1 MSTPSLTRITPVLF
15 VERIEPSA
23 AFWQQRLGFARTIE
37 VPGEHGLGFAA
48 FSDGTLE
55 VMYQTYASGAED
67 VAALAA
73 AQRQGP
79 TFLFVQVADIDVPI
93 ECAGVRIEPGDLVFG
108 DVDGIVV
115 VPRHVEDEVLSRAF
129 HKVASEN
136 RTRDDLL
143 QGAKLG
149 EVFDRYGVL

>member
-1 MSTPSLTRITPVLF
+1 MLNRITPVLF

-23 AFWQQRLGFARTIE
+23 DFWQQRLGFARTIE

-48 FSDGTLE
+48 FSNGSLE

-79 TFLFVQVADIDVPI
+79 TFLFVQVADLDAIAAALQGI
-93 ECAGVRIEPGDLVFG
+93 EVVMPRRTTFYGATEIGYREPGG
-108 DVDGIVV
+108 HIVTFAQFA
-115 VPRHVEDEVLSRAF
+115 PAE
-129 HKVASEN
+129 
-136 RTRDDLL
+136 
-143 QGAKLG
+143 
-149 EVFDRYGVL
+149 

>member
-1 MSTPSLTRITPVLF
+1 MSQIVLNRITPVLF

-23 AFWQQRLGFARTIE
+23 DFWQQRLGFARTIE

-48 FSDGTLE
+48 FSDGSLE

-79 TFLFVQVADIDVPI
+79 TFLFVHVGDIDAIAAALQGI
-93 ECAGVRIEPGDLVFG
+93 EIVMPRRTTFYGATEIGYREPGG
-108 DVDGIVV
+108 HIVTF
-115 VPRHVEDEVLSRAF
+115 AQF
-129 HKVASEN
+129 AS
-136 RTRDDLL
+136 
-143 QGAKLG
+143 GG
-149 EVFDRYGVL
+149 

>member
-1 MSTPSLTRITPVLF
+1 MSQIVLNRITPVLF

-23 AFWQQRLGFARTIE
+23 DFWQQRLGFARTIE

-48 FSDGTLE
+48 FSDGSLE

-79 TFLFVQVADIDVPI
+79 TFLFVQVGDIDAIAAALQGI
-93 ECAGVRIEPGDLVFG
+93 EIVMPRRTTFYGATEIGYREPGG
-108 DVDGIVV
+108 HIVTFAQFA
-115 VPRHVEDEVLSRAF
+115 PAE
-129 HKVASEN
+129 
-136 RTRDDLL
+136 
-143 QGAKLG
+143 
-149 EVFDRYGVL
+149 

>member
-1 MSTPSLTRITPVLF
+1 MSQIVLNRITPVLF

-23 AFWQQRLGFARTIE
+23 DFWQQRLGFARTIE

-48 FSDGTLE
+48 FSNGSLD

-79 TFLFVQVADIDVPI
+79 TFLFVQVGDIDAIAAALQGI
-93 ECAGVRIEPGDLVFG
+93 EIVMPRRTTFYGATEIGYREPGG
-108 DVDGIVV
+108 HIVSFAQFA
-115 VPRHVEDEVLSRAF
+115 PAE
-129 HKVASEN
+129 
-136 RTRDDLL
+136 
-143 QGAKLG
+143 
-149 EVFDRYGVL
+149 

>member
-1 MSTPSLTRITPVLF
+1 MSQIVLNRITPVLF

-23 AFWQQRLGFARTIE
+23 DFWQQRLGFARTIE

-48 FSDGTLE
+48 FSDGSLE

-79 TFLFVQVADIDVPI
+79 TFLFVQVADLDAIAAALQGI
-93 ECAGVRIEPGDLVFG
+93 EVVMPRRTTFYGATEIGYREPGG
-108 DVDGIVV
+108 HIVTFAQFA
-115 VPRHVEDEVLSRAF
+115 PAE
-129 HKVASEN
+129 
-136 RTRDDLL
+136 
-143 QGAKLG
+143 
-149 EVFDRYGVL
+149 